1 MLVKALMVSK
11 EDLDTV
17 KPEDSIRTALDIMNS
32 RNFLSIPVVEG
43 NNFKGVISKERI
55 FEEYFSIG
63 GNKNS
68 YLDTNKVRD
77 FIRTDIPHLS
87 HLASIEDA
95 AFTLEI
101 NGIPFVAIKNNLDEF
116 EGIVTHQIIFKAFSE
131 ILGLDKG
138 KKLSI
143 ITYDIPG
150 QIAKIADIIK
160 RHEGDIIS
168 LVVMD
173 PKVKTDV
180 REITVRVRAENFDKI
195 VAAVREAGF
204 RVD

>member
-1 MLVKALMVSK
+1 MLVKALMVPK
-11 EDLDTV
+11 ENLDTV
-17 KPEDSIRTALDIMNS
+17 RPEDSIRIALDKMNEK
-32 RNFLSIPVVEG
+32 NFLSIPVLDG
-43 NNFKGVISKERI
+43 NTFKGVVSKERI
-55 FEEYFSIG
+55 FEDYFRVG
-63 GNKNS
+63 GDRDS
-68 YLDTNKVRD
+68 YLDNSKVRD
-77 FIRTDIPHLS
+77 YTRTDIPHLTS
-87 HLASIEDA
+87 QDNIEDA

-101 NGIPFVAIKNNLDEF
+101 NGIPFVAINNIVGEF
-116 EGIVTHQIIFKAFSE
+116 EGIVTHNIIFKTFSE

-160 RHEGDIIS
+160 KHEGDIIS

-180 REITVRVRAENFDKI
+180 REITIRVRAENFENI
-195 VAAVREAGF
+195 VTAVKDAGF
-204 RVD
+204 RVE